1 LLPAGS
7 SSVQLQH
14 GILQAL
20 VSSYDFQSPVP
31 RVSGL
36 DPVCIENI
44 SNKILLIQ
52 THLSYSDEL
61 TIKYT
66 DSKIK

>member
-1 LLPAGS
+1 LPAGS

-20 VSSYDFQSPVP
+20 VSSYDFQFPVQI
-31 RVSGL
+31 VSGL
-36 DPVCIENI
+36 DPACNDNI
-44 SNKILLIQ
+44 SNRSLVIR

-61 TIKYT
+61 TVKYT
-66 DSKIK
+66 DSR